1 MPGEGTWAKDRP
13 CIICHGR
20 VVFGVAVPGDEPGLF
35 WMADV
40 CVACS
45 EFHDEIAQRIREQL
59 KR

>member
-1 MPGEGTWAKDRP
+1 VEPEDKP
-13 CIICHGR
+13 CIICRGR
-20 VVFGVAVPGDEPGLF
+20 AVYGVAVSADEEGLF

-45 EFHDEIAQRIREQL
+45 EFHDEIAQRIRAQL